1 LQFVKNCGGCKDE
14 AVTESGV
21 VERERGGLRERK
33 KRATRQAL
41 HDAALRLTLERGPEH
56 LTVEEISAAAGVSPR
71 TFFNYFPGKEQ
82 AIIGDDLFTV
92 EPEQIRQIMDR
103 ADTVRAGMQAIA
115 LAMAADAVTRR
126 EQVLL
131 RWRVITR
138 YPALITRM
146 FARLEEFNAIVASAV
161 AARVGLAA
169 GDAYPQLMAAVT
181 TTGIRVAVQRWTAG
195 QGDDPLER
203 HVAEVFGL
211 LTSELT
217 AAGTTYQRRPGGTR
231 PEEEVS

>member
-1 LQFVKNCGGCKDE
+1 M
-14 AVTESGV
+14 VTEGGV
-21 VERERGGLRERK
+21 AERERGGLRERK

-56 LTVEEISAAAGVSPR
+56 LTVEEISAVAGVSPR

-82 AIIGDDLFTV
+82 AIIGDDLFAA
-92 EPEQIRQIMDR
+92 EPGQITAIMSD
-103 ADTVRAGMQAIA
+103 ASSVLDGMKAIA
-115 LAMAADAVTRR
+115 LAVAADAVTRR

-131 RWRVITR
+131 RWQVITR
-138 YPALITRM
+138 YPALITRL
-146 FARLEEFNAIVASAV
+146 FARLDEFHAIVAAAV
-161 AARVGLAA
+161 AARVGMTA
-169 GDAYPQLMAAVT
+169 GDAYPQLMAAMT

-195 QGDDPLER
+195 QGDEPLEG

-217 AAGTTYQRRPGGTR
+217 AAGSTN
-231 PEEEVS
+231 

>member
-1 LQFVKNCGGCKDE
+1 MQFVKNCGECKNEMMTD
-14 AVTESGV
+14 GV
-21 VERERGGLRERK
+21 LVERDRGGLRERK

-82 AIIGDDLFTV
+82 AIIGDDLFAV
-92 EPEQIRQIMDR
+92 EPEQIRAIMAR
-103 ADTVRAGMQAIA
+103 AATVPEAMESIA

-131 RWRVITR
+131 RWQVITR

-146 FARLEEFNAIVASAV
+146 FARLEEFSAIVAAAV
-161 AARVGLAA
+161 AVRVGMAPD
-169 GDAYPQLMAAVT
+169 DAYPQLMAAMT

-217 AAGTTYQRRPGGTR
+217 AARGTY
-231 PEEEVS
+231 